1 MAVSLAE
8 VKRFPSIFKNFFGL
22 SKSYPLAGKYHPGQ
36 ILFHWVVAANLI
48 LLILTG
54 FMICKHFRDLLP
66 LSLFGLGWDFIFY
79 NRLLH
84 IHHPILPSTLSREG
98 NQPKSTLFQKSH
110 KKSLT
115 IF

>member
-8 VKRFPSIFKNFFGL
+8 VKRFSSIFKNFFGL

-84 IHHPILPSTLSREG
+84 NTPPHFTINPFKRREPTKI
-98 NQPKSTLFQKSH
+98 NTFSKIS
-110 KKSLT
+110 
-115 IF
+115 

>member
-1 MAVSLAE
+1 
-8 VKRFPSIFKNFFGL
+8 
-22 SKSYPLAGKYHPGQ
+22 
-36 ILFHWVVAANLI
+36 VAANLI

-84 IHHPILPSTLSREG
+84 R
-98 NQPKSTLFQKSH
+98 
-110 KKSLT
+110 
-115 IF
+115 

>member
-8 VKRFPSIFKNFFGL
+8 VKRFLSIFKNFFGL
-22 SKSYPLAGKYHPGQ
+22 SKSYPLAGKYHPSQ

-66 LSLFGLGWDFIFY
+66 FSLFGLGWDFIFY
-79 NRLLH
+79 NRLSIYTTPFYH
-84 IHHPILPSTLSREG
+84 QPFQEKGT
-98 NQPKSTLFQKSH
+98 NQNQHFFKNLI
-110 KKSLT
+110 KKV
-115 IF
+115 